1 VRHARIARAAL
12 AGMLAAALAGCAPE
26 PVSSTLIVNASIVD
40 GTGRPARAG
49 AVRIDGDRI
58 VEVGNLEPKRGEQV
72 VDAGGHV
79 LAPGFIDVHSHHEE
93 GLFEMRDA
101 TPVVSQG
108 ITTIVAG
115 QDGSMT
121 YPVREL
127 FERMEATPV
136 AVNVAT
142 YVGHG
147 TLRTGAMGKDDYR
160 RHATPEEV
168 ERMRQGVA
176 DGMAAGALGLATGL
190 EYDPGIYSAT
200 EEVVTLAQEAAKTG
214 GRYISHVRSE
224 DREFWAAI
232 DEIVR
237 IGREAK
243 IPVEVTHMKLAMKD
257 WWGQSA
263 RLLGILD
270 KARAEGVDITGDIY
284 PYEYWHSDLTVLF
297 PKRDFKDRK
306 VAQFVLDHVT
316 PADGIILTDYSPE
329 PALVGKSLAEIAAAK
344 KTDPAVELMDLI
356 ARSQGENASQ
366 SIMGRGMIE
375 QDIDALIVWPYAAIC
390 SDGSL
395 DSMHPRGRG
404 AFTKVLREYVRER
417 KLLTLEEAVRKMT
430 GLSAA
435 NVGIADRG
443 AIRPGAY
450 ADLVMFDPATVA
462 DRSTFEDPKA
472 LSVGI
477 DRVWVNGVAV
487 WQDGKSTGA
496 YPGRGVKRP

>member
-1 VRHARIARAAL
+1 MRHGRIARAAL
-12 AGMLAAALAGCAPE
+12 AGMLAAALAGCTPE

-40 GTGRPARAG
+40 GTGSPARAG

-79 LAPGFIDVHSHHEE
+79 LAPGFIDVHSHHED

-147 TLRTGAMGKDDYR
+147 TLRNKAMGKDDYR
-160 RHATPEEV
+160 RQATPEEV
-168 ERMRQGVA
+168 ETMRQGVA

-270 KARAEGVDITGDIY
+270 KARAEGVNVTGDIY

-329 PALVGKSLAEIAAAK
+329 PALVGKSLAEISAAK

-356 ARSQGENASQ
+356 ARSQGENDSQ

-375 QDIDALIVWPYAAIC
+375 KDIDALIVWPYAAIC

-395 DSMHPRGRG
+395 DSLHPRGRG

-417 KLLTLEEAVRKMT
+417 KLMTLEEAVRKMT

-487 WQDGKSTGA
+487 WQDGKATGA
-496 YPGRGVKRP
+496 YPGRGVKKP

>member
-1 VRHARIARAAL
+1 MRHARTTHALAAVLAAL
-12 AGMLAAALAGCAPE
+12 VSGCAPE

-40 GTGRPARAG
+40 GTGSPARAG

-58 VEVGNLEPKRGEQV
+58 VEVGDLEPKRGEQV

-79 LAPGFIDVHSHHEE
+79 LAPGFIDVHSHHED

-168 ERMRQGVA
+168 ETMREGVA

-270 KARAEGVDITGDIY
+270 KARAEGVDVTGDIY

-356 ARSQGENASQ
+356 ARSQGENDSQ
-366 SIMGRGMIE
+366 SIMGRGMIGK
-375 QDIDALIVWPYAAIC
+375 DIDALIVWPYAAIC

-395 DSMHPRGRG
+395 DSLHPRGRG

-417 KLLTLEEAVRKMT
+417 KLLTLEEAIRKMT

-450 ADLVMFDPATVA
+450 ADLVLFDPSTVA

-487 WQDGKSTGA
+487 WQDGKPTGA
-496 YPGRGVKRP
+496 YPGRAVKKP